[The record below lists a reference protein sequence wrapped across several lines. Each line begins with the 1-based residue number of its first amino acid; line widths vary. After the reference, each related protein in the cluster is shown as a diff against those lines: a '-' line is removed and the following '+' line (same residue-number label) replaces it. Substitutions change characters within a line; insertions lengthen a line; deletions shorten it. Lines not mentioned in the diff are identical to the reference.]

1 MIDNIRNI
9 AITGAILWALFFG
22 VNIEGKHYGLSFGK
36 NGVTVHFGE

>member
-9 AITGAILWALFFG
+9 AITVAILWALLLG
-22 VNIEGKHYGLSFGK
+22 VNIDGKHYGLSFGK